1 MFGRPGMD
9 DRVEQVVDITQV
21 CQEKQIL
28 LSNFVPFLAT
38 FSSIPSKGVF
48 FLAIFSLILVYE
60 SVHFYIS
67 RPGRQSEHW
76 AGGQGRRLAS
86 RSLLSS
92 GFDLILQVLSLGR
105 SYLI

>member
-1 MFGRPGMD
+1 MFGRPRMD

-28 LSNFVPFLAT
+28 LSNSVSFLAT

-48 FLAIFSLILVYE
+48 FSTILSLILVYE

-67 RPGRQSEHW
+67 RPGRQSEH
-76 AGGQGRRLAS
+76 
-86 RSLLSS
+86 
-92 GFDLILQVLSLGR
+92 
-105 SYLI
+105 

>member
-67 RPGRQSEHW
+67 RPGRQSEH
-76 AGGQGRRLAS
+76 
-86 RSLLSS
+86 
-92 GFDLILQVLSLGR
+92 
-105 SYLI
+105 

>member
-28 LSNFVPFLAT
+28 LSNSVSFLAT

-48 FLAIFSLILVYE
+48 FSKLLSTILSLILVYE

-67 RPGRQSEHW
+67 RPGRQSEH
-76 AGGQGRRLAS
+76 
-86 RSLLSS
+86 
-92 GFDLILQVLSLGR
+92 
-105 SYLI
+105 